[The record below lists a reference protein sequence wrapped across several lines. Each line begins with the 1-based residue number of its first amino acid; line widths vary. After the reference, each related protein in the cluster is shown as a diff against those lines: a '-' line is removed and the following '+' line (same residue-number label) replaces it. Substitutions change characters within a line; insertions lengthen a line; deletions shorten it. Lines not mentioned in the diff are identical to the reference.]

1 MPGMH
6 LSELRIWK
14 VRIAMETL
22 ESALRLLLE
31 HASPVR
37 ETEALPLMEALGRV
51 AAQDIVSP
59 MDVPPFDRSPL
70 DGYCL
75 HSEDIADA
83 SRENP
88 VELKVIGEACAGC
101 GERFYVE
108 RGQALRVMTGAP
120 VPTQCDCVIRQEDTD
135 EGMDAVHMYASVPTG
150 RNICRAGED
159 VSKGALMV
167 RAGEKLTAAHIGVL
181 SSLGITQVQV
191 RKRVRAALLC
201 TGDEL
206 VQPGQELTFGKIYD
220 ANRAVLTLRLQ
231 ELGVDVTALES
242 EADEPQTVADTLC
255 AAAKEVDIL
264 ITTGGVSVGKKD
276 IFHKV
281 LPLMGAQ
288 RLFWKIAMKPG
299 SPLLCAEYEGKL
311 MICLSGNPFAAL
323 ACFEV
328 FARPVLLKMVGEVVC
343 ELPRVRARLQNAFPK
358 KSPGRRLIR
367 ARFDGEGVTL
377 PDNHSSGSLAG
388 AIGCNC
394 LIDIAAGTDVL
405 AAGQEVEI
413 ILL

>member
-1 MPGMH
+1 
-6 LSELRIWK
+6 
-14 VRIAMETL
+14 METL
-22 ESALRLLLE
+22 ESALALLLE
-31 HASPVR
+31 RVLPVS
-37 ETEALPLMEALGRV
+37 ETETVSLSDALSRV
-51 AAQDIVSP
+51 AAQDIASP
-59 MDVPPFDRSPL
+59 IDVPPFDRSPL

-83 SRENP
+83 SKDNP
-88 VELKVIGEACAGC
+88 AVLKVIGEACAGC
-101 GERFYVE
+101 GERFAVA

-120 VPTQCDCVIRQEDTD
+120 VPPQCDCVIRQEDTD
-135 EGMDAVHMYASVPTG
+135 EGMDTVQMYASVPSG

-159 VSKGALMV
+159 VQKGSVMV
-167 RAGEKLTAAHIGVL
+167 RAGEVLTAAHIGVL
-181 SSLGITQVQV
+181 ASLGVTQVQV
-191 RKRVRAALLC
+191 RRRVRAALLC

-206 VQPGQELTFGKIYD
+206 AQPGEELPFGKIYD
-220 ANRAVLTLRLQ
+220 SNRAVLTARLF
-231 ELGVDVTALES
+231 ELGVDAKVLES
-242 EADEPQTVADTLC
+242 EKDDPEHVAKELC
-255 AAAKEVDIL
+255 GAAKDADIL

-276 IFHKV
+276 IFHQV

-299 SPLLCAEYEGKL
+299 SPLLCAVYEGKL
-311 MICLSGNPFAAL
+311 IICLSGNPFAAL

-328 FARPVLLKMVGEVVC
+328 FARPVLAKLAGRSAFENARVC
-343 ELPRVRARLQNAFPK
+343 AKLMDGFPK

-367 ARFDGEGVTL
+367 ARFDGMGVHL

-394 LIDIAAGTDVL
+394 LIDIPAGTGALERGD
-405 AAGQEVEI
+405 EVEI